1 MTGIDVSQWQGN
13 IDFTKVKAAGYDFV
27 IIRAGYG
34 QYANQ
39 KDPYFEQ
46 NYNRASAAGLHIG
59 VYWYSYADSID
70 AAKAEART
78 CLNVIKGK
86 RFDMPIYFDLEETS
100 QFNKGKSFCDA
111 ITVAFCTAIETAGY
125 FAGLYISRS
134 PLQNYIS
141 PDVAKRYAL
150 WIAEYGP
157 RCQYNGAIGIWQN
170 SSTYVVPGISGDVD
184 HDICY
189 VDYPTLIK
197 NAGLNGYP
205 KTKTNILESTGLKHG
220 DRNDLVY
227 AYKCLLK
234 LAYDKGI
241 TTIKVDD
248 NNVFGDG
255 TLKATNELLNK
266 FGYEPN
272 GVVGPELMKLITNSL
287 ITNKSVK

>member
-13 IDFTKVKAAGYDFV
+13 VDFVKVKNAGYDFV

-34 QYANQ
+34 QYSNQ

-46 NYNRASAAGLHIG
+46 NYNRASAAGLHVG
-59 VYWYSYADSID
+59 AYWYSYADSID
-70 AAKAEART
+70 SAKAEART

-86 RFDMPIYFDLEETS
+86 RFDMPIYFDLEETN
-100 QFNKGKSFCDA
+100 QFNKGKTFCDN
-111 ITVAFCTAIETAGY
+111 ITVAFCTAIEAAGY

-134 PLQNYIS
+134 PLQNNIS

-150 WIAEYGP
+150 WVAEYGP

-170 SSTYVVPGISGDVD
+170 SSTYAVPGIAGNVD

-220 DRNDLVY
+220 DRNEYVY
-227 AYKCLLK
+227 AYKCLLH
-234 LAYDKGI
+234 LAYVKGI
-241 TTIKVDD
+241 ISVRVDN

-255 TLKATNELLNK
+255 TLKATNELLTK
-266 FGYEPN
+266 FRYEPS
-272 GVVGPELMKLITNSL
+272 GIAGPKLMELITNSL
-287 ITNKSVK
+287 LK

>member
-34 QYANQ
+34 QYVNQ

-46 NYNRASAAGLHIG
+46 NYNRASAAGLNVG

-86 RFDMPIYFDLEETS
+86 RFSIPIYFDLEETS

-111 ITVAFCTAIETAGY
+111 ITVAFCTVIEAAGY

-134 PLQNYIS
+134 PLQQYIS
-141 PDVAKRYAL
+141 SDVAKRYAL
-150 WIAEYGP
+150 WVAEYGT
-157 RCQYNGAIGIWQN
+157 RCHYNGAIGIWQN
-170 SSTYVVPGISGDVD
+170 SSTFAVPGVSGNVD

-189 VDYPTLIK
+189 VDYPTIIK
-197 NAGLNGYP
+197 NKGLNGYP

-220 DRNDLVY
+220 DRNDTVY
-227 AYKCLLK
+227 AYKCLLR
-234 LAYDKGI
+234 LAYNKGLVD
-241 TTIKVDD
+241 IKVDD

-255 TLKATNELLNK
+255 TAKATDKLLSK

-272 GVVGPELMKLITNSL
+272 GIAGPKLMQL
-287 ITNKSVK
+287 ITNKLLK

>member
-13 IDFTKVKAAGYDFV
+13 IDFVKVKNAGYDFV

-46 NYNRASAAGLHIG
+46 NYNRASAAGLHVG

-86 RFDMPIYFDLEETS
+86 RFDMPIYFDLEETN
-100 QFNKGKSFCDA
+100 QFNKGKTFCDN
-111 ITVAFCTAIETAGY
+111 ITVAFCTAIEAAGY

-150 WIAEYGP
+150 WVAEYGP

-170 SSTYVVPGISGDVD
+170 SSTYTVPGIAGNVD
-184 HDICY
+184 HDIAY
-189 VDYPTLIK
+189 IDYPTLIK

-220 DRNDLVY
+220 DRNDTVY
-227 AYKCLLK
+227 AYKCLLHI
-234 LAYDKGI
+234 AYMKGI
-241 TTIKVDD
+241 ITIRVDN

-255 TLKATNELLNK
+255 TLKATNELLSK
-266 FGYEPN
+266 FRYDTTGIA
-272 GVVGPELMKLITNSL
+272 GPKLMELLTYKLT
-287 ITNKSVK
+287 K

>member
-13 IDFTKVKAAGYDFV
+13 IDFVKVKNAGYDFV

-34 QYANQ
+34 QYSNQ

-46 NYNRASAAGLHIG
+46 NYNRASAAGLHVG

-70 AAKAEART
+70 SAKAEART

-100 QFNKGKSFCDA
+100 QFNKGKTFCDN
-111 ITVAFCTAIETAGY
+111 ITVAFCTAIEAAGY

-134 PLQNYIS
+134 PLQNNIS

-150 WIAEYGP
+150 WVAEYGP

-170 SSTYVVPGISGDVD
+170 SSEYSVPGISGNVD

-220 DRNDLVY
+220 DRNDYVY
-227 AYKCLLK
+227 AYKCLLR

-241 TTIKVDD
+241 ITIKVDN

-255 TLKATNELLNK
+255 TLKATNEILTKVGN
-266 FGYEPN
+266 EPN
-272 GVVGPELMKLITNSL
+272 GIAGPKLMELITNSL
-287 ITNKSVK
+287 LK

>member
-13 IDFTKVKAAGYDFV
+13 VDFTKVKAAGYDFV

-46 NYNRASAAGLHIG
+46 NYNRASAAGLHVG
-59 VYWYSYADSID
+59 AYWYSYADSID
-70 AAKAEART
+70 SAKAEART

-100 QFNKGKSFCDA
+100 QFNRGKSFCDS
-111 ITVAFCTAIETAGY
+111 ITVAFCSAIEAAGY

-134 PLQNYIS
+134 PLQNNIS

-150 WIAEYGP
+150 WVAEYGP

-170 SSTYVVPGISGDVD
+170 SSEYAVPGIAGNVD

-189 VDYPTLIK
+189 VDYPTIIK

-205 KTKTNILESTGLKHG
+205 KTKTNILESNGLKHG
-220 DRNDLVY
+220 DRNDYVY
-227 AYKCLLK
+227 AYKCLLR
-234 LAYDKGI
+234 LAYNKGI
-241 TTIKVDD
+241 INTKIDD

-255 TLKATNELLNK
+255 TLKATNALLNK
-266 FGYEPN
+266 FGYDSN
-272 GVVGPELMKLITNSL
+272 GIAGPKLMQL
-287 ITNKSVK
+287 ITNKLIK

>member
-46 NYNRASAAGLHIG
+46 NYNRASAVGLNVG
-59 VYWYSYADSID
+59 AYWYSYADSID

-78 CLNVIKGK
+78 CLDVIKGK
-86 RFDMPIYFDLEETS
+86 RFSMPIYFDLEESS
-100 QFNKGKSFCDA
+100 QFKKGKTFCDN
-111 ITVAFCTAIETAGY
+111 ITIAFCNALEAAGY

-134 PLQNYIS
+134 PLQQYIS

-150 WIAEYGP
+150 WVAEYNT
-157 RCQYNGAIGIWQN
+157 RCQYSGSIGIWQN
-170 SSTYVVPGISGDVD
+170 SSTFAVPGISGNVD

-197 NAGLNGYP
+197 NKGLNGYP
-205 KTKTNILESTGLKHG
+205 KTKTNILESTGLKHN
-220 DRNDLVY
+220 DRNDTVY
-227 AYKCLLK
+227 AYKCLLR
-234 LAYDKGI
+234 LAYNKGI
-241 TTIKVDD
+241 IDIKVDD

-255 TLKATNELLNK
+255 TLKVTNILLSK
-266 FGYEPN
+266 FGYEAN
-272 GVVGPELMKLITNSL
+272 GIAGTKLMQLITNEL
-287 ITNKSVK
+287 FKK